1 MSTADI
7 HIPCKSSLF
16 EPVFPDIWTSSTHKK
31 RQDRA
36 SKEEFSV
43 KSL

>member
-7 HIPCKSSLF
+7 LILCKSSLF
-16 EPVFPDIWTSSTHKK
+16 EPVFPDIWTGSTQKK
-31 RQDRA
+31 RQDGA